1 MIVSFLHFGQY
12 RGKFL
17 NSVSSRII
25 VRALLPQ
32 IGQAPRDTLSR
43 SWENKMRLHDTRPC
57 KRMKLYQHICT
68 VYFHIQSRTAP
79 GDGLRF
85 F

>member
-25 VRALLPQ
+25 VRVLLPQ
-32 IGQAPRDTLSR
+32 IGHSIHCCLLISIIL
-43 SWENKMRLHDTRPC
+43 RLRQFLIHFSYIISAYT
-57 KRMKLYQHICT
+57 KLY
-68 VYFHIQSRTAP
+68 YP
-79 GDGLRF
+79 YNYKN
-85 F
+85 